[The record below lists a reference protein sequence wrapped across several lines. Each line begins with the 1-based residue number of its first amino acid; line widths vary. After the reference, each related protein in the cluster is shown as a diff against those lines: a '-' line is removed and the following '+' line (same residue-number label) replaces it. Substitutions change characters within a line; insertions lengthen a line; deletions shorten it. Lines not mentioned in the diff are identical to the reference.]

1 MAAYF
6 IFRRPQARCPL
17 LAQSGHQLLRCK
29 CPLLAVKRTRVCALQ
44 PSALEAKRQV
54 GPNSV
59 GRTNKH
65 DDNVPAL

>member
-1 MAAYF
+1 MSAIGTKRTSA
-6 IFRRPQARCPL
+6 IALQM
-17 LAQSGHQLLRCK
+17 S
-29 CPLLAVKRTRVCALQ
+29 LLAVKRTRVCALQ